1 MTSARF
7 EGKVV
12 IVTGAAGGIGM
23 ATSQRFAG
31 DGAKVVLVGLRQDEL
46 DAAAAQLR
54 AGEGCGEILPLVC
67 DVSDEAQVEKTV
79 AEVIRRLGR
88 LDVVVNN
95 AGLMSFKPLEQ
106 FTAQDWNRILG
117 VDLLGA
123 FFFTKQA
130 FLHMEA
136 GGAIVNVASI
146 HAVRTTPLVAPYAA
160 AKAAL
165 VSLTRSAALEGRDKR
180 IRSNV
185 VLPGA
190 VETKM
195 LRDNPE
201 VKAGVEHIDPEELG
215 RPGEIADAIAYLA
228 SSEASFVNGTSL
240 VVDGGR
246 LAEL

>member
-1 MTSARF
+1 MIRRF
-7 EGKVV
+7 DGKVV
-12 IVTGAAGGIGM
+12 IVTGAAAGIGL
-23 ATSQRFAG
+23 ATARRFASE
-31 DGAKVVLVGLRQDEL
+31 GAEVVMADL
-46 DAAAAQLR
+46 DDVRLR
-54 AGEGCGEILPLVC
+54 AAGAEIAKAVAHPVFALPC
-67 DVSDEAQVEKTV
+67 DVSVESQVEAAVTDVMK
-79 AEVIRRLGR
+79 RFGR

-106 FTAQDWNRILG
+106 FTGEDWMNILG

-123 FFFTKQA
+123 FYFTKYA
-130 FLHMEA
+130 FLNMKP

-165 VSLTRSAALEGRDKR
+165 VSLTRSTAIEGRAR
-180 IRSNV
+180 GIRCNV

-201 VKAGVEHIDPEELG
+201 VQANVEHIDAAELG
-215 RPGEIADAIAYLA
+215 QPEQLAASIAFLA
-228 SSEASFVNGTSL
+228 SEDSSFVSGTTL
-240 VVDGGR
+240 IADGGR

>member
-1 MTSARF
+1 MGAASG
-7 EGKVV
+7 GKVA
-12 IVTGAAGGIGM
+12 IVTGGGSGIGL
-23 ATSQRFAG
+23 ATALRLAR
-31 DGAKVVLVGLRQDEL
+31 DHARVVLVGLDQAQL
-46 DAAAAQLR
+46 DAAAAQAR
-54 AGEGCGEILPLVC
+54 DAGAPDTLARVC
-67 DVSDEAQVEKTV
+67 DVSVEAQVEAAV
-79 AEVIRRLGR
+79 QEAVRRFGR
-88 LDVVVNN
+88 LDAVVNN

-106 FTAQDWNRILG
+106 FTQGDWNKVLG

-123 FFFTKQA
+123 FLFTKQA
-130 FLHMEA
+130 FLHMKD

-146 HAVRTTPLVAPYAA
+146 HAIRTTPMVAPYAA

-190 VETKM
+190 IDTKM

-201 VKAGVEHIDPEELG
+201 VKAGVEHIDPGELG
-215 RPGEIADAIAYLA
+215 QPADVADAIAWLA
-228 SSEASFVNGTSL
+228 SDEARFVNGTQL